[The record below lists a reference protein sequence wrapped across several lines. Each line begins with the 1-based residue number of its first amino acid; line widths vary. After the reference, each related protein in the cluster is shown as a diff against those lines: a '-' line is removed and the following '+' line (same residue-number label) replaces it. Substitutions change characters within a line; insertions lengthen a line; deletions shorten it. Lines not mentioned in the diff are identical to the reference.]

1 MLKNISISLL
11 LLLSGFI
18 SGCRQNYN
26 PNNIEP
32 SYGMSIEELQELCGI
47 TDNVIFTET
56 TIGGEITLIYKE
68 EEITTAPNCYGKFS
82 FSHGDKL
89 SSKSKK

>member
-1 MLKNISISLL
+1 MLKNISISLF

-32 SYGMSIEELQELCGI
+32 SYGMSIEELQELCGR
-47 TDNVIFTET
+47 TDHVIFMDSKDKGET
-56 TIGGEITLIYKE
+56 ILIYRE
-68 EEITTAPNCYGKFS
+68 EEITTAPSCYGKFT